1 MRATNGHIALSPSD
15 LTAYLAC
22 EHLSTLSLKVARSE
36 LAKPELENDQAE
48 LVFRK
53 GREHE
58 AAYLQRLKDEG
69 KTVREISPDEL
80 AGTARSRRRSPRCA
94 TASTSCTKACSCPST
109 GAASPTS

>member
-69 KTVREISPDEL
+69 KTVREISLDEL
-80 AGTARSRRRSPRCA
+80 G
-94 TASTSCTKACSCPST
+94 
-109 GAASPTS
+109 